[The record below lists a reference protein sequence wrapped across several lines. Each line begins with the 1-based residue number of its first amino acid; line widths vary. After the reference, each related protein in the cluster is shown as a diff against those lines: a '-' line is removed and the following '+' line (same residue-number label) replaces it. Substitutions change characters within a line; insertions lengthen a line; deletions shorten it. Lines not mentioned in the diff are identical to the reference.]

1 MHNPG
6 VLLTGKKAGNWY
18 IQTLDA
24 LKKNKPHFDYNI
36 LQVDFYPIN
45 ALLPYKME
53 EAAKLL
59 EPYFAILESRHH
71 PYILANITLH
81 EAVQYFSFTPK
92 YFISIETI
100 LKHES
105 IKSFLKTA
113 ILGTKFTMNHSY
125 IPSLLPDTKLVPL
138 AEDIQEDIETLRKVY
153 YHSTN
158 KKLAI
163 QIFSQ
168 LNDLEIDCYIIACTE
183 LALALDDSE
192 MNLTTINL
200 PALQCQL
207 FVQGVFKT

>member
-1 MHNPG
+1 MRNPG

-24 LKKNKPHFDYNI
+24 LKKYKPHFEFNI
-36 LQVDFYPIN
+36 LQVDFDPIN

-59 EPYFAILESRHH
+59 EPYFAVLESHQQ

-105 IKSFLKTA
+105 PKSFLKAA
-113 ILGTKFTMNHSY
+113 IIGTKFTMNHSY
-125 IPSLLPDTKLVPL
+125 IPSLLPDTKPVPL
-138 AEDIQEDIETLRKVY
+138 SEDIQEGIETLRKAY

-158 KKLAI
+158 KKLAK
-163 QIFSQ
+163 QIFGN
-168 LNDLEIDCYIIACTE
+168 LNDLDIDCFIIACTE
-183 LALALDDSE
+183 LTVALEDSE

-207 FVQGVFKT
+207 LVQGV